1 MDTEEK
7 SGLGIEIQFAAV
19 YDQHFDAVNRYLRY
33 RVENPWDADD
43 LTASVFI
50 KVLENFHRFRGE
62 SPWAVWIFRIAH
74 NTFIDYLRGCKVKV
88 FSREEL
94 THLGGGGVGPEEQ
107 MLRSE
112 ETGLLRGM
120 LKRLAPEQRDV
131 ISLRYAGELR
141 FGQIAKVLGKSE
153 PAVRMIHHRAL
164 KALRAGYQED
174 NEGR

>member
-1 MDTEEK
+1 MPAEGKRD
-7 SGLGIEIQFAAV
+7 LGRETQFAAV

-50 KVLENFHRFRGE
+50 KVLENFHLFRGE

-74 NTFIDYLRGCKVKV
+74 NTFIDYLRGSKVKA

-94 THLGGGGVGPEEQ
+94 IQLGGGESGPEEQ

-112 ETGLLRGM
+112 ETEILRGM
-120 LKRLAPEQRDV
+120 LKRLAPEQKDV
-131 ISLRYAGELR
+131 ITLRYAGELK

-164 KALRAGYQED
+164 KTLRSGYQEA